1 MGGGLNFA
9 MAKPRSEIHGG
20 LAPPPSPKST
30 GTDPVSHMLCPLW
43 VGNTKCKNGA
53 GNHSLTKTTALVLIP
68 SRKKKVSA
76 FVPLQKKSAGTHFF
90 TEKNMPVLRYRTK
103 VTILAPLYKK
113 MCRYAFFYRKSAGT
127 NSFKERNTG
136 TLSFTK
142 KKYSGTSLR
151 KNFDSTSPLTEKSA
165 GTHSF
170 KTGAVENSPFVRIK
184 N

>member
-1 MGGGLNFA
+1 
-9 MAKPRSEIHGG
+9 
-20 LAPPPSPKST
+20 
-30 GTDPVSHMLCPLW
+30 
-43 VGNTKCKNGA
+43 
-53 GNHSLTKTTALVLIP
+53 LTKTTALVLIP

-76 FVPLQKKSAGTHFF
+76 FVPLQKKSAVTHFF

-142 KKYSGTSLR
+142 KNIPVLPYGRT
-151 KNFDSTSPLTEKSA
+151 LTVPAHLQK
-165 GTHSF
+165 
-170 KTGAVENSPFVRIK
+170 KVLVRIPSKRVQLKIPLLSVLKIK
-184 N
+184 NRRFVDTLVSYFGSWKKN